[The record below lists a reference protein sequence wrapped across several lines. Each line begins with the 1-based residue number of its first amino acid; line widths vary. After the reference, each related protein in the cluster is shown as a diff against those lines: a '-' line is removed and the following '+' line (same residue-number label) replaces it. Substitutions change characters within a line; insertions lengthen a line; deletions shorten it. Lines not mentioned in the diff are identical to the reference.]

1 MHIKSAFYYQVMSLK
16 TCCHPIDD
24 ELYPK
29 LFSSPAGGTQSAT
42 SVAKCLLGSGNEF
55 KNIILHGKLLKEI
68 KICFR
73 PLSGNEFKNIPQTST
88 AECTPKGD
96 GFRPLS
102 GNEFKNIIPNPSDI
116 ASIEKEGF
124 RPLA

>member
-55 KNIILHGKLLKEI
+55 KNLEKI
-68 KICFR
+68 KKMREEKIGHSFR
-73 PLSGNEFKNIPQTST
+73 PLSGNEFKNKLSKRNTLCSEKTVFVPFRGMIKTSYQ
-88 AECTPKGD
+88 
-96 GFRPLS
+96 
-102 GNEFKNIIPNPSDI
+102 NEIRYAQKKLFSSPFG
-116 ASIEKEGF
+116 E
-124 RPLA
+124 